1 MLGVAVVFADA
12 CLPTERYPTFSPES
26 KGPILGAVGNLNKP
40 QSERFILP
48 PIMNPNLYPKI
59 MGRHVEPVREC
70 YEKDTYD
77 DEDDDEDDDGGVKMS
92 QVEAENKMAKA
103 LVEGQLRRQLAE
115 KCGLQEEE
123 VAGWESGAAQPDPVT
138 FNIFQRHLSTKLPL
152 PEYPDLYQVQ
162 ESWDDDDGGKEET
175 KTMAKEQAK
184 NSKTTNAT
192 TSNTQQNVDTKAEK
206 ADVPDDD
213 EEIKKEVDVPDFMQA
228 SNMVKRLLIEGEH
241 VEKEV
246 AIGDYK
252 KSNVED
258 MDMGETASAV
268 QDETRHTTNVVG
280 SRPDPRLHKDI
291 QYTQEEKF
299 VDEKSDRARKV
310 REMANDIISGR

>member
-1 MLGVAVVFADA
+1 
-12 CLPTERYPTFSPES
+12 
-26 KGPILGAVGNLNKP
+26 
-40 QSERFILP
+40 
-48 PIMNPNLYPKI
+48 MNPNLYPKI

-103 LVEGQLRRQLAE
+103 LVEGQLRRAKGGYIHEDLREAIKSRRMSFKMTQKQLAE